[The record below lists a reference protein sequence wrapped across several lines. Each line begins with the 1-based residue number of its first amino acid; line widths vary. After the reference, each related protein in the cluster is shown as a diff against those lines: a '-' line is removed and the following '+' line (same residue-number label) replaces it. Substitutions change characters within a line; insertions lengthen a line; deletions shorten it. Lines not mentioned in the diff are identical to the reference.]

1 MLTRYRIGFVPRVP
15 FAAFGKSAIAVAL
28 AAVTAGSLAAKVE
41 PSELAAL
48 RREAAVS
55 GLARVM
61 ITIDEAVKLE
71 AIRDDLAGVKSAM
84 QTKANVLRSELGRE
98 ALETGHWSN
107 GIGQIGMYVTSA
119 GLQILSNSSNAQS
132 FASDVT
138 RRLRIRAHEADG
150 SVDAVQAALEK
161 SGYADVEVFLNV
173 EEGDYDIGKDGKT
186 SYHPSSA
193 LATEIVGRLNR
204 LTGERFSRG
213 FRNVDTAKAVNVVN
227 PEPSFKVR
235 IDNEA
240 FVNLIESSE
249 VRAVRPIG
257 FTDTRATLWAPEAL
271 EQARAKG
278 AAEVIITL
286 RGGDLFSSK
295 SGYMSAKAWGVQRR
309 ANQRALDEI
318 LSAAGIPVSA
328 SIAKYP
334 DLGAVH
340 VRLPHAGLER
350 LYAGADPRLL
360 SVQLNRVSATATL
373 TNSTVLTNM
382 PAAWSASYVGSGQ
395 NIVVID
401 SGVRKDHEL
410 FKMNG
415 ASKVTYEACFGTNHG
430 LYMSICPSG
439 NALGDSPLGQLGSG
453 EPFGNLAVCS
463 TLASLQTTDNHN
475 CSHGTHVAGI
485 AAGRKSNL
493 VSPTTLQGGAIGAN
507 VVSVQV
513 FSYDTT
519 SPRAGAFNAD
529 ILAALEATHS
539 ATVAGTGNPFTVN
552 MSLGGG
558 SYASDCP
565 SYDSGV
571 TNSIANLT
579 SRGVPVVVATGN
591 DANKAAI
598 SWPACVPSTIKVS
611 SVAND
616 AAGTTLAGFA
626 NIGAPGSYTGPIF
639 LAPGGSAS
647 TTVTSADRASTTATH
662 AMRGT
667 SQAAPQITAVYAM
680 LKAAVP
686 GISVA
691 DATAWIAGT
700 GSIGV
705 TYTLPAPTGRQ
716 SYRRLRL
723 PSL

>member
-1 MLTRYRIGFVPRVP
+1 
-15 FAAFGKSAIAVAL
+15 
-28 AAVTAGSLAAKVE
+28 
-41 PSELAAL
+41 
-48 RREAAVS
+48 
-55 GLARVM
+55 M

-401 SGVRKDHEL
+401 SGVR
-410 FKMNG
+410 
-415 ASKVTYEACFGTNHG
+415 
-430 LYMSICPSG
+430 
-439 NALGDSPLGQLGSG
+439 
-453 EPFGNLAVCS
+453 
-463 TLASLQTTDNHN
+463 
-475 CSHGTHVAGI
+475 
-485 AAGRKSNL
+485 R
-493 VSPTTLQGGAIGAN
+493 
-507 VVSVQV
+507 
-513 FSYDTT
+513 TT
-519 SPRAGAFNAD
+519 S
-529 ILAALEATHS
+529 
-539 ATVAGTGNPFTVN
+539 
-552 MSLGGG
+552 
-558 SYASDCP
+558 C
-565 SYDSGV
+565 
-571 TNSIANLT
+571 
-579 SRGVPVVVATGN
+579 SR
-591 DANKAAI
+591 
-598 SWPACVPSTIKVS
+598 
-611 SVAND
+611 
-616 AAGTTLAGFA
+616 
-626 NIGAPGSYTGPIF
+626 
-639 LAPGGSAS
+639 
-647 TTVTSADRASTTATH
+647 
-662 AMRGT
+662 
-667 SQAAPQITAVYAM
+667 
-680 LKAAVP
+680 
-686 GISVA
+686 
-691 DATAWIAGT
+691 
-700 GSIGV
+700 
-705 TYTLPAPTGRQ
+705 
-716 SYRRLRL
+716 
-723 PSL
+723 